1 MIFCTLRN
9 FVTAELVVPELYQ
22 LKKEE
27 WLVDEEEEGEAAQQ
41 EGDVEDK
48 EESRTSGR
56 LPVGESISL
65 ETT

>member
-1 MIFCTLRN
+1 M
-9 FVTAELVVPELYQ
+9 
-22 LKKEE
+22 
-27 WLVDEEEEGEAAQQ
+27 DEEEEGEAAQQ

-48 EESRTSGR
+48 EESSTSGR

>member
-1 MIFCTLRN
+1 MD
-9 FVTAELVVPELYQ
+9 E
-22 LKKEE
+22 
-27 WLVDEEEEGEAAQQ
+27 EEEEGEAAQQ